1 MGNVYV
7 AGVGMTP
14 AGEHWEKSLR
24 ELAFAALEAAA
35 QDTERVLGGRAPAE
49 ALFAANALS
58 GQLSGQAH
66 LGVLIADFAGLR
78 GIEAATIEAAGASG
92 GAAIRQAYIAVASGQ
107 VETALV
113 VGVEKTTD
121 TIGGKVNAAAATAG
135 DSDFES
141 AHGVTPAA
149 LAGLLMQRYLHT
161 YGVSHDSFANFAVNA
176 HANARSN
183 PNAMFRN
190 AVTREAYV
198 RAGAV
203 ADPIS
208 MLDVSPECDGAA
220 AIVLTARPT
229 SIRVAA
235 SAQATDTLALHDR
248 PDLLGFDA
256 ARLASGRAY
265 KMAGIGP
272 DDIDVFEL
280 CDAYSV
286 FAALSLEAAG
296 FAERGQGW
304 QLAVDEQIGLDR
316 RIPIQTF
323 GGLKARGNPIGATGV
338 YQLAEVALQLRGEA
352 GPSQVAGATIGMAQC
367 IGGVGAAAVSHILTA
382 IE

>member
-1 MGNVYV
+1 MSEVYI
-7 AGVGMTP
+7 AGVGITP
-14 AGEHWEKSLR
+14 AGEHWERSLR

-35 QDTERVLGGRAPAE
+35 NDTERLLGGRAPAE
-49 ALFAANALS
+49 ALFAANALA

-78 GIEAATIEAAGASG
+78 GIEAVNVEAAGASG

-121 TIGGKVNAAAATAG
+121 TIGGRVNAATATAG

-141 AHGVTPAA
+141 VQGATPAA

-161 YGVSHDSFANFAVNA
+161 YGLEHDVFADFAINA
-176 HANARSN
+176 HANAKAN

-190 AVTREAYV
+190 TITRDAYA

-208 MLDVSPECDGAA
+208 MMDVAPECDGAA
-220 AIVLTARPT
+220 AIVLTSRPT
-229 SIRVAA
+229 AVRVTA

-256 ARLASGRAY
+256 AQLSAGRAY
-265 KMAGIGP
+265 KTANLGP
-272 DDIDVFEL
+272 DEIDLFEL
-280 CDAYSV
+280 FDAYTV

-304 QLAVDEQIGLDR
+304 RLAVEGQIGRDR

-338 YQLAEVALQLRGEA
+338 YQVAEVALQVRGEA
-352 GPSQVAGATIGMAQC
+352 GASQVPNARVGMAQC
-367 IGGVGAAAVSHILTA
+367 IGGIGANIVTHILQTA
-382 IE
+382 

>member
-1 MGNVYV
+1 MRNVYI
-7 AGVGMTP
+7 AGVGLTP
-14 AGEHWEKSLR
+14 AGEHWERSLR
-24 ELAFAALEAAA
+24 ELAFTALETAAR
-35 QDTERVLGGRAPAE
+35 DTERVLGGRAPAE
-49 ALFAANALS
+49 ALFAANALAS
-58 GQLSGQAH
+58 QLSGQAH

-78 GIEAATIEAAGASG
+78 GIEAATIEAAGAAG
-92 GAAIRQAYIAVASGQ
+92 GAAVRQAYIAVASGQ

-121 TIGGKVNAAAATAG
+121 TIGGRVNAAAATAG

-141 AHGVTPAA
+141 VQGATPAA

-161 YGVSHDSFANFAVNA
+161 YRVEHDVFANFAVNA
-176 HANARSN
+176 HTNARQN
-183 PNAMFRN
+183 VNAMFRN
-190 AVTREAYV
+190 SLTRDAYV

-203 ADPIS
+203 ADPIT
-208 MLDVSPECDGAA
+208 MMDVAPECDGAA
-220 AIVLTARPT
+220 AVVLTARPT
-229 SIRVAA
+229 AVRVAA

-256 ARLASGRAY
+256 AQLSAGRAY
-265 KMAGIGP
+265 RLAGVGP
-272 DDIDVFEL
+272 DDIDLFEL
-280 CDAYSV
+280 FDAYSI

-304 QLAVDEQIGLDR
+304 RLAVDEQIGLKS

-338 YQLAEVALQLRGEA
+338 YQVAEAALQVRGEA
-352 GPSQVAGATIGMAQC
+352 GANQVPEARLAMAQC
-367 IGGVGAAAVSHILTA
+367 IGGIGANVVTHILQA
-382 IE
+382 Q

>member
-1 MGNVYV
+1 MSEVYI
-7 AGVGMTP
+7 AGVGLTP
-14 AGEHWEKSLR
+14 AGEHWDRSLR

-35 QDTERVLGGRAPAE
+35 ADTERLLGGRAPAE
-49 ALFAANALS
+49 VLFAANALAS
-58 GQLSGQAH
+58 QLSDQAH

-78 GIEAATIEAAGASG
+78 GIEAVMIEAAGASG

-107 VETALV
+107 AETALV

-121 TIGGKVNAAAATAG
+121 TIGGRVNAAAATAG

-141 AHGVTPAA
+141 VQGATPAA
-149 LAGLLMQRYLHT
+149 LAGLLMQRYQHT
-161 YGVSHDSFANFAVNA
+161 YGVAHDVFANFAVNA
-176 HANARSN
+176 HVNAKANV
-183 PNAMFRN
+183 NAMFRN
-190 AVTREAYV
+190 TLTRESYV

-203 ADPIS
+203 ADPIT
-208 MLDVSPECDGAA
+208 MMDVAPECDGAA
-220 AIVLTARPT
+220 AVVLTSRPT
-229 SIRVAA
+229 AVRVAA

-256 ARLASGRAY
+256 AQLSTGRAY
-265 KMAGIGP
+265 RMAGIGP
-272 DDIDVFEL
+272 DSVDVFEL
-280 CDAYSV
+280 FDAYTV

-304 QLAVDEQIGLDR
+304 RLAVEEQIGRDR

-338 YQLAEVALQLRGEA
+338 YQVAEVALQLRGEA
-352 GPSQVAGATIGMAQC
+352 GANQVSGAKTGMAQC
-367 IGGVGAAAVSHILTA
+367 IGGIGANVVTHILQTA
-382 IE
+382 

>member
-1 MGNVYV
+1 MRNVYI
-7 AGVGMTP
+7 AGVGLTP
-14 AGEHWEKSLR
+14 AGEHWERSLR
-24 ELAFAALEAAA
+24 ELAFTALEAAA
-35 QDTERVLGGRAPAE
+35 RDTERVLGGRAPAE
-49 ALFAANALS
+49 ALFAANALAS
-58 GQLSGQAH
+58 QLSGQAH

-78 GIEAATIEAAGASG
+78 GIEAATIEAAGAAG

-121 TIGGKVNAAAATAG
+121 TIGGRVNAAAATAG

-141 AHGVTPAA
+141 VQGATPTA

-161 YGVSHDSFANFAVNA
+161 YHVEHDAFANFAVNA
-176 HANARSN
+176 HANARQN
-183 PNAMFRN
+183 VNAMFRN
-190 AVTREAYV
+190 ALTRDAYA

-208 MLDVSPECDGAA
+208 MMDVAPECDGAA
-220 AIVLTARPT
+220 AVVLTARPT
-229 SIRVAA
+229 AVRVAA

-256 ARLASGRAY
+256 AQLSAGRAY
-265 KMAGIGP
+265 RLAGVGP
-272 DDIDVFEL
+272 DDVDLFEL
-280 CDAYSV
+280 FDAYSI
-286 FAALSLEAAG
+286 FAALSLEATG

-304 QLAVDEQIGLDR
+304 RLAVDEQIGPKG

-338 YQLAEVALQLRGEA
+338 YQVAEATLQVRGEA
-352 GPSQVAGATIGMAQC
+352 GANQVPDARVAMAQC
-367 IGGVGAAAVSHILTA
+367 IGGIGANVVTHILKA
-382 IE
+382 Q